1 MNKNLVMDC
10 IKLCVITLIA
20 GLLLGIVYNVTKA
33 PIAAQ
38 EEKTKQEAYKAV
50 FEDAAKFDT
59 VKLDQKDVAAVLKKN
74 DLGQN
79 TISEVVKAVDKNGKE
94 LGYVFSVTNPEG
106 YGGDVTLSVGVRDD
120 GTVNGYETLSI
131 SETAGLGMKAKEPEF
146 KSNFKNKKADKF
158 EVVKDGSGK
167 IPESA
172 NDKVD
177 LTNKHLALQA
187 ILAEYGQKLNKSHLY
202 SETVGLSEAHDI
214 RRKCFSALQM
224 NIKSKRYRNKRRSRC
239 CKKPY

>member
-1 MNKNLVMDC
+1 MIKARALVSINFLNLSENYDFMSRWLGVYDKYA
-10 IKLCVITLIA
+10 KLL
-20 GLLLGIVYNVTKA
+20 KDSS
-33 PIAAQ
+33 
-38 EEKTKQEAYKAV
+38 
-50 FEDAAKFDT
+50 DA
-59 VKLDQKDVAAVLKKN
+59 
-74 DLGQN
+74 
-79 TISEVVKAVDKNGKE
+79 
-94 LGYVFSVTNPEG
+94 
-106 YGGDVTLSVGVRDD
+106 
-120 GTVNGYETLSI
+120 
-131 SETAGLGMKAKEPEF
+131 
-146 KSNFKNKKADKF
+146 
-158 EVVKDGSGK
+158 VVKDGSGK

-172 NDKVD
+172 NDQVD

>member
-50 FEDAAKFDT
+50 FKDAA
-59 VKLDQKDVAAVLKKN
+59 KDVAAVLKKN

-106 YGGDVTLSVGVRDD
+106 YGGDVSLSVGVRDD
-120 GTVNGYETLSI
+120 GTVNVYETLSF
-131 SETAGLGMKAKEPEF
+131 SETAGLGLKAKVTEF

-167 IPESA
+167 
-172 NDKVD
+172 NDDSKVD
-177 LTNKHLALQA
+177 A
-187 ILAEYGQKLNKSHLY
+187 ISGATITSRAVTSAVNSCVAYSKSLK
-202 SETVGLSEAHDI
+202 GG
-214 RRKCFSALQM
+214 
-224 NIKSKRYRNKRRSRC
+224 N
-239 CKKPY
+239 